1 MKNDLKFQINHNVK
15 TVENLFNH
23 EKIIFKIIKQISSCL
38 KKGKKVLICGNGG
51 SNADAQHLSTEFL
64 VRLRPNIN
72 RRSYPVISLSQDV
85 STVTACGNDL
95 GFENIFSRNLE
106 GLYSNGDI
114 LLILSTSGNSK
125 NILKVL
131 KKAKQMNVNT
141 ISILGNNG
149 GKARKMA
156 KIELLINEK
165 NVARIQEAQK
175 FLGHYIFEKVEN
187 ILIKK

>member
-1 MKNDLKFQINHNVK
+1 MLDPISVLGIA
-15 TVENLFNH
+15 TTAFNT
-23 EKIIFKIIKQISSCL
+23 L
-38 KKGKKVLICGNGG
+38 KKGFELGKDAESMIKDVGRFMHSVDDIKNAHKSKKKGKIG
-51 SNADAQHLSTEFL
+51 SVEEE
-64 VRLRPNIN
+64 
-72 RRSYPVISLSQDV
+72 SLETYV
-85 STVTACGNDL
+85 A
-95 GFENIFSRNLE
+95 
-106 GLYSNGDI
+106 
-114 LLILSTSGNSK
+114 
-125 NILKVL
+125 L

-141 ISILGNNG
+141 ISILGNSG

>member
-51 SNADAQHLSTEFL
+51 SNADAQHLATEFL

-141 ISILGNNG
+141 ISILGNSG

>member
-51 SNADAQHLSTEFL
+51 SNADAQHLATEFL

-85 STVTACGNDL
+85 SAVTACGNDL